1 MKLFYGFSLY
11 IEFYELIIFTLLF
24 HHKICQYPNN
34 KSEEFE
40 KIYSKLNYMSDNS
53 DFRDNRNQTYMYNSQ
68 ISKALNSHYTD
79 NKKKFIHFDLNSI
92 YILINESYNEK
103 WFDFEIQNNTF
114 KLNIDNYYDLT
125 AFINEN
131 KTINFIISFI
141 YYNIMYFYHYQKS
154 ITDNTNISKI
164 NYYNNTNSPISLGKG
179 ISCHILENDNN
190 ILICFYSKIIGIEL
204 LTSCFAINNNFALI
218 EETRNYTYPKGY
230 DKEGFLKSSII
241 KNQNKFF
248 VCFAIDQIFCLIYDN
263 KIKKFGNWSTELNLD
278 QSKIETI
285 QTYYFEDNQNIIFFL
300 NKNFGKADAYSI
312 NNQGRLEENGNCL
325 HIYGKNLS
333 YYFLSYDN
341 SSKAYQL
348 ITDKNEI
355 YNCSINSS
363 IIPNFTNL
371 EEISTATEYPQ
382 TITKE
387 ESNYISNQLTT
398 IVEMVSNSTDLQ
410 TFYSTETNFDTS
422 NINSDTTINTINTI
436 ITTSTKITNNIS
448 TDSLSIEEPSTK
460 TNNINNISNN
470 TTNML
475 TEYLSN
481 EQSSKNTYLTDSPSI
496 SPTTINNIIK
506 LDNVNIT
513 KENLFDE
520 IQSIVDKIEIDKTYE
535 KIEDDFS
542 LYIYPTNST
551 YLTSVTH
558 VNFSECESILR
569 KHYKMP
575 DSSIMT
581 FFQVEL
587 KNNDSKSLINQVE
600 YQAYYNNTFLN
611 LSLCNNTNI
620 KVYYSIKDNSF
631 IDFSSVA
638 SFQDSGID
646 IFNIND
652 SFFNDICHP
661 YSNGEDDLILK
672 DRIKDIYLN
681 YSLCEQGCTYNEVD
695 LDYMTIA
702 CDCQVKDNISTVV
715 SPLNLD
721 QIIETPSN
729 FEVIKCFNLVFSW
742 DGKLKNYG
750 FWIFLILVFAYVIL
764 LLYYFVKGIKPIRT
778 YVVNEMIDYGYI
790 KDNKNKKI
798 KVAKKSGKK
807 GKKSGKN
814 INRDNRS
821 LSTKKST
828 KSAKWAPPKNKK
840 NKVSKKGK
848 NKRIIKKINTKK
860 GDKSSSINNLKSIS
874 NNEIV
879 REINSEK
886 KMKKNK
892 IMKYSNTKTI
902 SNKIKNT
909 ALLQTQALD
918 ESSYEKTNENKKN
931 INKYFLININLNL
944 SRGENYIPPDS
955 HIILNNYT
963 FQEAVKYDLRELCV
977 IFYIFILSKQF
988 VFHTFLYKSP
998 IELFSLRL
1006 CQFLFIFSSD
1016 LALNAFFYF
1025 DNNISKKYKAN
1036 KNLFLF
1042 TFTDN
1047 IFIIFITTL
1056 SVFIFLTLI
1065 AKLSNSIYDIRE
1077 IFMKEEEKLIKDKKY
1092 KVTPKRKN
1100 EILLEVETILNKYK
1114 IKITILIII
1123 EIIIMIFFWYY
1134 VTAFCHVYSSTQISW
1149 ILDSLLSMLSRAI
1162 IELIISFLLAKLY
1175 RLAVESENHCI
1186 YRIVMFLYNFG

>member
-1 MKLFYGFSLY
+1 
-11 IEFYELIIFTLLF
+11 
-24 HHKICQYPNN
+24 
-34 KSEEFE
+34 
-40 KIYSKLNYMSDNS
+40 
-53 DFRDNRNQTYMYNSQ
+53 
-68 ISKALNSHYTD
+68 
-79 NKKKFIHFDLNSI
+79 
-92 YILINESYNEK
+92 
-103 WFDFEIQNNTF
+103 
-114 KLNIDNYYDLT
+114 
-125 AFINEN
+125 
-131 KTINFIISFI
+131 
-141 YYNIMYFYHYQKS
+141 
-154 ITDNTNISKI
+154 
-164 NYYNNTNSPISLGKG
+164 
-179 ISCHILENDNN
+179 
-190 ILICFYSKIIGIEL
+190 
-204 LTSCFAINNNFALI
+204 
-218 EETRNYTYPKGY
+218 
-230 DKEGFLKSSII
+230 
-241 KNQNKFF
+241 
-248 VCFAIDQIFCLIYDN
+248 
-263 KIKKFGNWSTELNLD
+263 
-278 QSKIETI
+278 
-285 QTYYFEDNQNIIFFL
+285 
-300 NKNFGKADAYSI
+300 
-312 NNQGRLEENGNCL
+312 
-325 HIYGKNLS
+325 
-333 YYFLSYDN
+333 
-341 SSKAYQL
+341 
-348 ITDKNEI
+348 
-355 YNCSINSS
+355 
-363 IIPNFTNL
+363 
-371 EEISTATEYPQ
+371 
-382 TITKE
+382 
-387 ESNYISNQLTT
+387 
-398 IVEMVSNSTDLQ
+398 
-410 TFYSTETNFDTS
+410 
-422 NINSDTTINTINTI
+422 
-436 ITTSTKITNNIS
+436 
-448 TDSLSIEEPSTK
+448 
-460 TNNINNISNN
+460 
-470 TTNML
+470 
-475 TEYLSN
+475 
-481 EQSSKNTYLTDSPSI
+481 
-496 SPTTINNIIK
+496 
-506 LDNVNIT
+506 
-513 KENLFDE
+513 
-520 IQSIVDKIEIDKTYE
+520 
-535 KIEDDFS
+535 
-542 LYIYPTNST
+542 
-551 YLTSVTH
+551 
-558 VNFSECESILR
+558 
-569 KHYKMP
+569 MP

-600 YQAYYNNTFLN
+600 YQAYYNKTFLN

-729 FEVIKCFNLVFSW
+729 FEVIKCYNLVFSW
-742 DGKLKNYG
+742 DGKMKNYG
-750 FWIFLILVFAYVIL
+750 FWIFLILVFAYVLL

-892 IMKYSNTKTI
+892 IMKYSNIKTI

-918 ESSYEKTNENKKN
+918 ESTYEKTNENKKN
-931 INKYFLININLNL
+931 INKYFLINIKLNL

-977 IFYIFILSKQF
+977 IFYIFLLSKQF